1 MTEPDRMD
9 DTSTP
14 PRRLRDTLD
23 LLVALAALATSV
35 VSIWL
40 AISQGDDMRRLV
52 QAQSWPYIGFHSGNS
67 SLDPASN
74 QRIRSLSFSVENLGV
89 GPAKL
94 RWLEIMLDGKAQSG
108 HDSLIRGSAG
118 LAPDAGYDGSAVYS
132 VPVGGR
138 VLRAG
143 ETITYLRWDRGD
155 GDNAAWEAFDHAR
168 FGRLT
173 MRACFCSV
181 FDECWISASNQQD
194 ARPVAHC
201 PTIAT
206 PYRE

>member
-1 MTEPDRMD
+1 MNSHPGEQV
-9 DTSTP
+9 P

-40 AISQGDDMRRLV
+40 AISQGDDMAKLV
-52 QAQSWPYIGFHSGNS
+52 QAQSWPHIGFHSGNS
-67 SLDPASN
+67 SLDPATN
-74 QRIRSLSFSVENLGV
+74 LRIRSLSFSVENLGV

-94 RWLEIMLDGKAQSG
+94 RTLEVLVDGRAVTG
-108 HDSLIRGSAG
+108 HAALIRA
-118 LAPDAGYDGSAVYS
+118 AADADGNSEIDGTNVFS

-138 VLRAG
+138 VLRPG
-143 ETITYLRWDRGD
+143 ETITFLRWDRD
-155 GDNAAWEAFDHAR
+155 EAFAKSWDALDRAR

-181 FDECWISASNQQD
+181 FDECWSTATGAGDPIPVDTCPAVASAY
-194 ARPVAHC
+194 A
-201 PTIAT
+201 
-206 PYRE
+206 E

>member
-1 MTEPDRMD
+1 MHDIPDKPD
-9 DTSTP
+9 S

-40 AISQGDDMRRLV
+40 AISQGDDMAKLV
-52 QAQSWPYIGFHSGNS
+52 QAQSWPHVGFHTGNS
-67 SLDPASN
+67 SLDPSTN

-94 RWLEIMLDGKAQSG
+94 RTLEVLIDGQAVNG
-108 HDSLIRGSAG
+108 HNALIRAASA
-118 LAPDAGYDGSAVYS
+118 LADDENLDAANVFS

-138 VLRAG
+138 VLRPG
-143 ETITYLRWDRGD
+143 ESITFLRWDRGD
-155 GDNAAWEAFDHAR
+155 DVAGRWEALDRAR

-181 FDECWISASNQQD
+181 FDECWISTNGQGDPLPAAN
-194 ARPVAHC
+194 C
-201 PTIAT
+201 PNVETA
-206 PYRE
+206 YVE